1 MNRFSVVAHI
11 NGIRRLY
18 RTNRYLTYASLKA
31 PPPQTPKQTVT
42 IYRFIEKRNTG
53 PFIVQMG
60 ATSPPPLPPFR
71 RPFSL
76 PPPPGAPLH
85 PPLHFCVV
93 CVLCAKKSVDL
104 YSTQDVV
111 KTRKC
116 VTRMRTHDHRLGG
129 RASER
134 EEERER
140 ERESCH
146 RRSRRR
152 RRRRPSAV
160 AAP

>member
-76 PPPPGAPLH
+76 PPPRAPLSTR
-85 PPLHFCVV
+85 PCTF
-93 CVLCAKKSVDL
+93 VLCAFCVRRNRW
-104 YSTQDVV
+104 TCTV
-111 KTRKC
+111 RKMSWRRVNVLHAC
-116 VTRMRTHDHRLGG
+116 AHTITDWAGG
-129 RASER
+129 RASVR
-134 EEERER
+134 KRER
-140 ERESCH
+140 ERELS
-146 RRSRRR
+146 S
-152 RRRRPSAV
+152 S
-160 AAP
+160 